1 MKDAARTLYM
11 LWNCGFLIL
20 LLLLLCC
27 LTMLCVMKVPWADA
41 TSLKSAIGSN
51 LSYKTEL
58 FMTRSVEVLFVSQ
71 HQMHKGYNL
80 TKTNYSD
87 SAKSKFSSETCNV
100 TRLVLLIHLCID
112 QKIILQLK
120 KNIIDQKS
128 VVKFWLANKF
138 KRPVDGFSKKPLER
152 HDKITNTGDTFTFA
166 HSRKTLETYL
176 SFRSRES

>member
-1 MKDAARTLYM
+1 
-11 LWNCGFLIL
+11 
-20 LLLLLCC
+20 
-27 LTMLCVMKVPWADA
+27 MKVPWADA

-128 VVKFWLANKF
+128 VVKF
-138 KRPVDGFSKKPLER
+138 
-152 HDKITNTGDTFTFA
+152 
-166 HSRKTLETYL
+166 
-176 SFRSRES
+176 